1 MHTENVIDS
10 RERNITG
17 TKFVKWHNSKRYF
30 HQSVPYAW
38 NTCANTFF
46 SWALQFWD
54 LIFSLFVSE
63 KIWYTSYSK
72 THLRMQITTA
82 LLSDISAFMKKGASV
97 MAAETHSYNYV

>member
-1 MHTENVIDS
+1 MLLIHERGILPEQNSWNGMILNDISIKVCHTLEI
-10 RERNITG
+10 R
-17 TKFVKWHNSKRYF
+17 
-30 HQSVPYAW
+30 VPIP
-38 NTCANTFF
+38 FF

-82 LLSDISAFMKKGASV
+82 LLSDISAFMKKKGASII
-97 MAAETHSYNYV
+97 AAETHSYNYV